1 MKTDL
6 VLTIGEYL
14 ALCCDVP
21 KHVIPPGR
29 DARHIPIT
37 AEDDVEPNIET
48 HGCRC
53 DRWGHPRSGCTDQK
67 HEQLQCATVQD
78 FANRES
84 R

>member
-21 KHVIPPGR
+21 KHVIPPAS

-37 AEDDVEPNIET
+37 AESDIESNNDA
-48 HGCRC
+48 HGCRRV
-53 DRWGHPRSGCTDQK
+53 RWGHPRPGCTDQK
-67 HEQLQCATVQD
+67 RGECAPVQD
-78 FANRES
+78 FANKEQR
-84 R
+84 